1 MEIWKDVVG
10 YEGIYQVSN
19 YGKVKSLTRETK
31 VKRGNETYILPV
43 KGRQMKPIIR
53 QHGYL
58 GVQLWGRGGRTRGFK
73 TFSVHRLVAEAFIP
87 NPNNYPEV
95 NHIDEDKT
103 NNRVENLEWCTH
115 KQNMNCG
122 TVPQRFKGRKS
133 HRARPIIQY
142 DLNMSPMAEFESASD
157 AGKKLGFDFRNIQN
171 ALYKGHLS
179 YGYFWKF
186 KYTKE

>member
-10 YEGIYQVSN
+10 YEGYYEVSN
-19 YGKVKSLTRETK
+19 LGNVRSVTRVKKGKQL
-31 VKRGNETYILPV
+31 
-43 KGRQMKPIIR
+43 KPIER
-53 QHGYL
+53 RHGYL
-58 GVQLWGRGGRTRGFK
+58 AVQLHGKGGNERGFK
-73 TFSVHRLVAEAFIP
+73 VFSIHRLVAEAFIS

-95 NHIDEDKT
+95 NHIDEDKG
-103 NNRVENLEWCTH
+103 NNRE
-115 KQNMNCG
+115 
-122 TVPQRFKGRKS
+122 RFKGRKS

-142 DLNMSPMAEFESASD
+142 DRDGNMIAEFESASD